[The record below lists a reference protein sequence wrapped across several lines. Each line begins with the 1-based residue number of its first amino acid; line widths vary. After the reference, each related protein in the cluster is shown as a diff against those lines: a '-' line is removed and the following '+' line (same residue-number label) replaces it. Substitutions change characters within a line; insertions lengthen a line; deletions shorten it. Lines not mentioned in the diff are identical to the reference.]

1 MYDVDGNGIIEKE
14 EMSRI
19 VQSIYAMMG
28 PDQSLAERQMETAE
42 QRAENIF
49 KRMDINSDGKVEK
62 REFVRC
68 CMQDSVLHSMSR
80 NVLRSCWR
88 QQSYAI
94 KNQLGHPKP
103 NTKEIGRQKETMGL
117 LACPTL
123 VLYGIRIVGFHAWL
137 GPFDIEV
144 DNPAM

>member
-68 CMQDSVLHSMSR
+68 CMQESVLHSMSR
-80 NVLRSCWR
+80 TVPRSCC
-88 QQSYAI
+88 A
-94 KNQLGHPKP
+94 NNLMP
-103 NTKEIGRQKETMGL
+103 
-117 LACPTL
+117 
-123 VLYGIRIVGFHAWL
+123 
-137 GPFDIEV
+137 
-144 DNPAM
+144 

>member
-68 CMQDSVLHSMSR
+68 CMQDRVLHSMSR

-94 KNQLGHPKP
+94 KNQLGHPK
-103 NTKEIGRQKETMGL
+103 QKK
-117 LACPTL
+117 
-123 VLYGIRIVGFHAWL
+123 
-137 GPFDIEV
+137 
-144 DNPAM
+144 